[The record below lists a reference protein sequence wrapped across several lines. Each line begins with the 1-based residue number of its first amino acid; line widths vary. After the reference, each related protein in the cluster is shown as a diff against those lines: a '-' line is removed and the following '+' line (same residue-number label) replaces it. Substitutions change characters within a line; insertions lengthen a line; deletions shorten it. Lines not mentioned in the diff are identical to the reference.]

1 MSSESMATHAR
12 VIRMKG
18 EPGKAEETTKRW
30 TAEIFPLIKKQSGF
44 RGVSFMGNR
53 KTGEGLSVT
62 YWESEQAMKD
72 ARAQVRPQ
80 AEKLLGGMGGSIT
93 DEDECEVA
101 ALERFK
107 PAKAGVW
114 VRVTTVEGD
123 PAKADDGI
131 ANYEEKILPFL
142 KKQPGA
148 RSAHLLVNRKTGRTF
163 AGSTWD
169 TEQDL
174 KNSDAAVAGL
184 RDEAIK
190 KIDGK
195 GRKVEVFE
203 VLFTEIPTPAG
214 VAR

>member
-12 VIRMKG
+12 VIRMKSD
-18 EPGKAEETTKRW
+18 PGKVEETTKRW
-30 TAEIFPLIKKQSGF
+30 TAEIFPLVKSQNGF
-44 RGVSFMGNR
+44 RGISLMGNR
-53 KTGEGLSVT
+53 KTGEGLSVS
-62 YWESEQAMKD
+62 YWESEQAMND
-72 ARAQVRPQ
+72 ARARVRPQ
-80 AEKLLGGMGGSIT
+80 TEPIMKDMGGSIT
-93 DEDECEVA
+93 DEDACEVA
-101 ALERFK
+101 VVERFK
-107 PAKAGVW
+107 PAKAGAW

-131 ANYEEKILPFL
+131 ANYEEKILPVI

-174 KNSDAAVAGL
+174 KNSEAAVTAL

-203 VLFTEIPTPAG
+203 VLFAEIPTPAG